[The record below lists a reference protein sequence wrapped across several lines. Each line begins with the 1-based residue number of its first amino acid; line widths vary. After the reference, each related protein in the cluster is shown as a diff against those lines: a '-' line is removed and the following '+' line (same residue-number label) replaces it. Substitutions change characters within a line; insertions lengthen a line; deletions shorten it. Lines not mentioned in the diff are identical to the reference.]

1 MRTTVLT
8 LATAGAV
15 TAALLTA
22 PAARAATSP
31 AWRAS
36 MQHESLRHGSRLLT
50 VGKTTWAFGGRGYR
64 DGRATAFRREGPTW
78 RQVALPSQ
86 ARGEVVAA
94 DAGSAS
100 DVWAATL
107 GTKNGQP
114 VAMRFDGRRWKTVQ
128 TLGNT
133 IVTAVT
139 VVGPR
144 NVWVFGTDGPTDRR
158 PVAWHGTPRGW
169 KKTTMPFVVWSA
181 DLRSGRDL
189 WAVGWRSGGGPVA
202 GRFDGKR
209 WRSVPDPRGSLPAAL
224 RDPAK
229 AQLVYGRLFAARGT
243 LWLAVNASIWSAQR
257 TDAYLLRFDGKRWR
271 SERLPKRVAWHEN
284 GSFVPDGKGGLWMF
298 ASTGDYRS
306 FLFRRTAS
314 GSWSSSPVK
323 GTGLQYVELADLAP
337 APGGGL
343 LGSAGWETRTTATGG
358 VLSYR

>member
-1 MRTTVLT
+1 MRTTALA

-15 TAALLTA
+15 TATLPTV
-22 PAARAATSP
+22 PAAQAATSP

-36 MQHESLRHGSRLLT
+36 VQHASLRNGSRLLT
-50 VGKTTWAFGGRGYR
+50 VGKTTWAFGGRSYQ
-64 DGRATAFRREGPTW
+64 DGRATAFRRDGSAW

-86 ARGEVVAA
+86 ARGEIVAA
-94 DAGSAS
+94 DASSAH

-107 GTKNGQP
+107 RTKNGQP
-114 VAMRFDGRRWKTVQ
+114 VAMRFDGKRWKAVQ
-128 TLGNT
+128 ALGNT
-133 IVTAVT
+133 VVTAVT

-144 NVWVFGTDGPTDRR
+144 DVWIFGTDGPTDRR

-169 KKTTMPFVVWSA
+169 KRTTTPFVVWSA
-181 DLRSGRDL
+181 DLRSARDL
-189 WAVGWRSGGGPVA
+189 WAVGWRSGGGQAA

-229 AQLVYGRLFAARGT
+229 AQLAYGRLMAAKGT
-243 LWLAVNASIWSAQR
+243 LWLAVNANLWSEWR

-271 SERLPKRVAWHEN
+271 SERLPKTVAWHQS

-298 ASTGDYRS
+298 AYTGDQRS

-314 GSWSSSPVK
+314 GSWSSSLVK
-323 GTGLQYVELADLAP
+323 APGLRYVDLGDLAP
-337 APGGGL
+337 APDGGL
-343 LGSAGWETRTTATGG
+343 LGSAGWDTRTTATGG